1 MIIHL
6 PEEILEYVLFYLYD
20 TDRWSVSKTSRYFYQ
35 LMRNRLIDDWMTMG
49 RCKIVRTIL
58 DKLSIKNE
66 NILVGEYIFYIV
78 SNGVYFSKPVG
89 DEHNNLFISIDN
101 NSYFS
106 HTAAQ
111 SLHFFEKA
119 IVEDE
124 DGNIIRGVVDYEV
137 IVR

>member
-6 PEEILEYVLFYLYD
+6 PEEILEYVFIILYD

-66 NILVGEYIFYIV
+66 NILVCEYIFYIV

-89 DEHNNLFISIDN
+89 DEHNNLFISIDKD
-101 NSYFS
+101 S
-106 HTAAQ
+106 TATRH
-111 SLHFFEKA
+111 SFEKA

-137 IVR
+137 LVR

>member
-6 PEEILEYVLFYLYD
+6 PEEILEYVFIILYD

-89 DEHNNLFISIDN
+89 DEHNNLFISIDKD
-101 NSYFS
+101 S
-106 HTAAQ
+106 TATRH
-111 SLHFFEKA
+111 SFEKA

-137 IVR
+137 LVR